1 MLDWFISLSVCTF
14 MILPRSRRYP
24 KWALANV
31 TRRVSKTSPKIFRGV
46 IHQRYQETSTTVP
59 GSSIADHHQD
69 VDSIQSTAVAWDS
82 CPISSYTHAIRLMEF
97 CYAPSSAGDGPRGGT
112 STWRQHIPVWSKWRQ
127 RIIITFPAPNAVLD
141 IQNVWPTPFRG
152 LARKFEYRTRLVV
165 ESPLYSLIIKM
176 EGKQLFCHCFKK
188 SI

>member
-1 MLDWFISLSVCTF
+1 MTP
-14 MILPRSRRYP
+14 ILEIR
-24 KWALANV
+24 
-31 TRRVSKTSPKIFRGV
+31 TEKTILIWEV
-46 IHQRYQETSTTVP
+46 DYQWYWTTSTTTA
-59 GSSIADHHQD
+59 SSSSTEHHQD
-69 VDSIQSTAVAWDS
+69 DDLLQSAKRAWDS
-82 CPISSYTHAIRLMEF
+82 CLTSSNTHPLWLREF
-97 CYAPSSAGDGPRGGT
+97 CYAPSSAGDGPTGGT
-112 STWRQHIPVWSKWRQ
+112 STWRQHIPVWPKWRQ